1 MENDI
6 AEAMVADWLV
16 NFFKT
21 ENDTDVYT
29 KYMEASSGGVARNAS
44 VVARHEALG
53 ESYKEFFKT
62 EENSEKVS

>member
-1 MENDI
+1 MENNI
-6 AEAMVADWLV
+6 SEAMVAEWLI

-21 ENDTDVYT
+21 ENNTEVYA
-29 KYMEASSGGVARNAS
+29 KYNDACSGGVARNAS

-62 EENSEKVS
+62 AEIS